1 MNKYNNSL
9 EILQALVYKKS
20 SSREAFIGLITI
32 VIYSREI
39 FVKNEDA
46 AKFVKNVFGLSFL
59 DYVVKSRTLLCA
71 RLTRNLVNMSD
82 RDIKESIYKASEY
95 FKTDKFIIEYN
106 ENSHTFNKN
115 NLKNKHNA
123 NRDVGTWISALL
135 KKDKK

>member
-9 EILQALVYKKS
+9 EILQALIYKKP
-20 SSREAFIGLITI
+20 SSREGFIGLITI

-46 AKFVKNVFGLSFL
+46 AKFVKNVFGITFL
-59 DYVVKSRTLLCA
+59 EYVVKSRTLLCA
-71 RLTRNLVNMSD
+71 KLTRTLVNMSD
-82 RDIKESIYKASEY
+82 RDIKESIYKVSEY

-106 ENSHTFNKN
+106 NSLHTFNKN
-115 NLKNKHNA
+115 SFKKKHNA
-123 NRDVGTWISALL
+123 NRDVSTWISALL